1 MNSSYWKKI
10 SEARRLY
17 FMSGVAATT
26 LLGVLLFADLLW
38 RLPYN
43 NAKWVLLTIFTM
55 LFANLSF
62 GFVQAVAGFICLLKR
77 NDQLRISELHKQ
89 FENQPLN
96 SRTALLFPI
105 YNEDPDSVTANIATT
120 YEALEKAGALAHY
133 DFFMLSDT
141 TQSNNWI
148 EEEAAWLKTVQK
160 LNAHGKIFYR
170 KRRDN
175 LNQKSGNV
183 ADFLRRWGK
192 PYDFFI
198 CYDADSLMTADTLLR
213 ITRIMEH
220 TPSLGILQTM
230 PRLCN
235 AKSMFAR
242 LQQFGNRLQGMI
254 GGAGLNFWQQSE
266 GNYWGHNAI
275 IRTEAF
281 TKFCNLPELPGARP
295 LGGRVMSHDFVEA
308 ALMRKAGLQVWLA
321 YDYEGT
327 YEEMPPSIPDFAMRD
342 RRWSQG
348 NLQHTW
354 IMLFG
359 DIPLV
364 NRVHMF
370 NGIMSYLSGPLWL
383 IFLVLTTLIF
393 YSWENSQLT
402 MFIGESWLPWMPED
416 TSVQGLVVFLLTMAL
431 ILVPKFFPLI
441 LFLRY
446 PEERRKFGGFLRAT
460 SSLLLEVTMFT
471 IIAPS
476 LMLFHSSFIA
486 ALFMGQRVSWNAQRR
501 GGDGI
506 GWAEAFAV
514 QGPHTLI
521 GVMWGLLAWH
531 ISPTLFGWMSPV
543 LIGWVFAPVIAV
555 WTSKES
561 VGEWFARQGLLLSPE
576 DIAPPAEV
584 RIMRTKLSEV
594 HQNPPPI
601 PELAG
606 DYGLIRIVM
615 DPYLNALHQQFL
627 RERDYQPEDI
637 RDDLADI
644 RKRLLSEGAPA
655 LSSDDKLRLMYD
667 LPSVRSLHQELWDSP
682 TEQLS
687 KWWRLALSRYNRE
700 SMFRVD
706 LLH

>member
-1 MNSSYWKKI
+1 
-10 SEARRLY
+10 
-17 FMSGVAATT
+17 MSGVAVTT

-38 RLPYN
+38 RVPYN
-43 NAKWVLLTIFTM
+43 NAKWVLLAIFAI

-62 GFVQAVAGFICLLKR
+62 GFVQAVAGFVCLLKR
-77 NDQLRISELHKQ
+77 TDQLKISALDKLYDG
-89 FENQPLN
+89 QPLT

-105 YNEDPDSVTANIATT
+105 YNEDPQSVAANIATT
-120 YEALEKAGALAHY
+120 YEALTKAGVIENFE
-133 DFFMLSDT
+133 FFMLSDT
-141 TQSNNWI
+141 TASNNWI
-148 EEEAAWLKTVQK
+148 EEESAWLETVQK

-198 CYDADSLMTADTLLR
+198 CYDADSLMTADTLIR
-213 ITRIMEH
+213 MTRIMEH
-220 TPSLGILQTM
+220 TPDLGILQSM

-235 AKSMFAR
+235 AKSLFAR

-275 IRTEAF
+275 IRTDAF
-281 TKFCNLPELPGARP
+281 TRYCNLPELPGARP

-321 YDYEGT
+321 YDFEGT
-327 YEEMPPSIPDFAMRD
+327 YEEMPPSIIDFAVRD

-359 DIPLV
+359 RIPMV
-364 NRVHMF
+364 NRVHML
-370 NGIMSYLSGPLWL
+370 NGIMSYISGPLWL

-402 MFIGESWLPWMPED
+402 MFINESWLPLTPES
-416 TSVQGLVVFLLTMAL
+416 TSTQGLIVFLLTMAL
-431 ILVPKFFPLI
+431 ILVPKVFPLV
-441 LFLRY
+441 LFLKS
-446 PEERRKFGGFLRAT
+446 PEERRKFGGMARAAA
-460 SSLLLEVTMFT
+460 SLLFEVTMFT

-486 ALFMGQRVSWNAQRR
+486 ALFMGQRVSWNSQRR

-506 GWAEAFAV
+506 SWREAFAV
-514 QGPHTLI
+514 QGPCTLI

-531 ISPTLFGWMSPV
+531 IAPSLFWWMSPV
-543 LIGWVFAPVIAV
+543 LFGWVLAPFITV
-555 WTSKES
+555 WTSRES
-561 VGEWFARQGLLLSPE
+561 VGDWIANRGLLLSPE

-584 RIMRTKLSEV
+584 QTLRDKLAIA
-594 HQNPPPI
+594 PRLPKPI
-601 PELAG
+601 PELAD
-606 DYGLIRIVM
+606 DYGLIRVIV

-627 RERDYQPEDI
+627 RERDHQPDDI
-637 RDDLADI
+637 RDDLAAL
-644 RKRLLSEGAPA
+644 RQRLLSEGAPA
-655 LSSDDKLRLMYD
+655 LSADDKLRLLYD
-667 LPSVRSLHQELWDSP
+667 LPSVSLLHQELWDAP
-682 TEQLS
+682 TEKIAS
-687 KWWRLALSRYNRE
+687 WWRLALSRYNRE

-706 LLH
+706 LQTPAA